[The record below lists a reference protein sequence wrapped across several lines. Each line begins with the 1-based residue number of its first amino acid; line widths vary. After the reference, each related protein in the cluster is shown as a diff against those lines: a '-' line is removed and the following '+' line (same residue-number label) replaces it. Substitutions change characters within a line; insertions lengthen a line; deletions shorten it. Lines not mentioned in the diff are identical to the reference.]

1 MTVLLRVAG
10 VEEAALGSGDGLRA
24 ELERVAFG
32 RARRL
37 ALPVLARADTVQGVW

>member
-10 VEEAALGSGDGLRA
+10 VEEAVLGSGDGLRA